1 MALMNLLL
9 VGISH
14 KTSPLEVRE
23 RFAVSQGRLPEA
35 LRMLQTE
42 PEFEEA
48 VIVSTC
54 HRVEFVLSVSSEE
67 QDGMAG
73 VRRFMESFYGLRYD
87 DFAHSFY
94 VFRDFEAVRHLFRVA
109 SGLDSMV
116 VGEPQVLGQVKQ
128 AYVAATEAESCGG
141 VLDAVFHR
149 VFSVAKRVRTDT
161 HVAEAPV
168 SVSSAAVDLAER
180 AFGGLHGRAIMIIGS
195 GQMGELAARRL
206 ASKGASPLL
215 VSNRTHEHAVALAR
229 ELRGLAV
236 QFNRIWEAM
245 KGADIVISSTG
256 CPHFIIT
263 REDMERLMAERRGR
277 PLFLVDIAVPR
288 DIDPGVSEVAGVTL
302 VNVDGLQQV
311 ANENLRERQK
321 AVEDAERIIADEMA
335 SFRERVNQL
344 NVVPTI
350 VSLRRR
356 IEQIRLGELERT
368 RRLFGPLSLEQERAL
383 EALTQGL
390 VNKILHTPF
399 TELKQAASRPDRS
412 EFLDVVRTI
421 FHLEDESRSEVSAA
435 VS

>member
-1 MALMNLLL
+1 MNLLL

-23 RFAVSQGRLPEA
+23 RFALSERRLPGALRRLRAEPEIEEA
-35 LRMLQTE
+35 L
-42 PEFEEA
+42 
-48 VIVSTC
+48 IISTC
-54 HRVEFVLSVSSEE
+54 NRVEFVLSAGEG

-73 VRRFMESFYGLRYD
+73 LRRFMESFHGLRYD
-87 DFAHSFY
+87 EFAHSFY
-94 VFRDFEAVRHLFRVA
+94 LHRDYEAVQHLFRVA

-128 AYVAATEAESCGG
+128 AYLMSTEAETNGR

-149 VFSVAKRVRTDT
+149 VFSVAKRVRTET

-180 AFGGLHGRAIMIIGS
+180 TFGDLGGRAVMIIGS

-206 ASKGASPLL
+206 VSRGASPVL
-215 VSNRTHEHAVALAR
+215 VSNRTHEHALELAR

-236 QFNRIWEAM
+236 HFNRIWEAM
-245 KGADIVISSTG
+245 KEADIVISSTG

-263 REDMERLMAERRGR
+263 RQDMERLMPERQGR
-277 PLFLVDIAVPR
+277 PLFLMDIAVPR
-288 DIDPGVSEVAGVTL
+288 DIDPGVSEVPGVTL
-302 VNVDGLQQV
+302 VNIDGLQQV
-311 ANENLRERQK
+311 AKGNRRERER
-321 AVEDAERIIADEMA
+321 AVEAADRIIAEETA
-335 SFRERVNQL
+335 SFRERQDQL
-344 NVVPTI
+344 DVVPTI

-356 IEQIRLGELERT
+356 IERIRRAELEKT
-368 RRLFGPLSLEQERAL
+368 RRHFGPLTPEQERAL

-399 TELKQAASRPDRS
+399 TELKQAAARPDRS

-421 FHLEDESRSEVSAA
+421 FHLEDEPRGGVPLA
-435 VS
+435 VN